1 MEFYK
6 HGYRLVTAAQAHKI
20 VKHSPQNVMALHI
33 PSRDV
38 FICGEWK
45 PECFTLRRE
54 YCRTYGVFPLYDSLK
69 IDNTNSDS
77 RPDDLF
83 IFLAKEI

>member
-1 MEFYK
+1 MEFNR
-6 HGYRLVTAAQAHKI
+6 HGCSLVTAVQAHKI
-20 VKHSPQNVMALHI
+20 IEHSPQSVMALHI

-38 FICGEWK
+38 FTCGEWK

-54 YCRTYGVFPLYDSLK
+54 CCRTYGVFPLYDSLK
-69 IDNTNSDS
+69 IDHADSDS
-77 RPDDLF
+77 RPDDIF